1 MKKAE
6 YIGRYGEAAYEKMV
20 QQSCDWYAQHSEEM
34 KARVREWR
42 EVNPNKV
49 KASHQEQCRKGGKR
63 YEKMLKHQHTGI
75 QGERN
80 KIRNSHGRKYR
91 PFKQIIAPESQIHH
105 EWMPGTAKYRGVALV
120 ETDQHMH
127 GYIDVIKILDG
138 KITLLT
144 EKEIRNQENKI

>member
-6 YIGRYGEAAYEKMV
+6 YIGRYGEAAYAKMV

-42 EVNPNKV
+42 EANPNKA
-49 KASHQEQCRKGGKR
+49 KASHQEQCRKDGKR

-80 KIRNSHGRKYR
+80 KIRNRHGREYH

-105 EWMPGTAKYRGVALV
+105 EWIPGSADFRGVALV
-120 ETDQHMH
+120 ETQPHRH
-127 GYIDVIKILDG
+127 GTIDVIKILEG
-138 KITLLT
+138 EITLFT
-144 EKEIRNQENKI
+144 EKEIMGGREN